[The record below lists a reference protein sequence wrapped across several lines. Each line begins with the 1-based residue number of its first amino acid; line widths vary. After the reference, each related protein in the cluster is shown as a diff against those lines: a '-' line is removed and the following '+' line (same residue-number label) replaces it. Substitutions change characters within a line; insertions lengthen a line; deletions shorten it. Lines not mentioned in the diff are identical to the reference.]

1 MATYICSDLHGNY
14 NVWHEIKKF
23 LKKDDKLICLG
34 DVIDRGSA
42 GYSILVEMLGDPRV
56 ELIMGNHEDMMV
68 AACDSFIKYQVDNT
82 HEITLWTHHN
92 GGNYTFEDWQLDPG
106 RMEVLEQVRNLPL
119 SKEFKNEMGLNLILT
134 HAGCNAEQFH
144 YNVLEK
150 EDLLWDRYHYHLKWD
165 GKEEDIVI
173 HGHTPMVKMLGWP
186 DFVPVKAFWYSNNH
200 KVCLDCLTAFTNFT
214 ILLNADTFEE
224 HIIGEPIEEVLW

>member
-1 MATYICSDLHGNY
+1 MATYICTDLHGNY

-23 LKKDDKLICLG
+23 LKKEDKLICLG
-34 DVIDRGSA
+34 DVIDRGPA
-42 GYSILVEMLGDPRV
+42 GYSILVEMLGDPKV
-56 ELIMGNHEDMMV
+56 ELIMGNHEDMMA
-68 AACDSFIKYQVDNT
+68 AACDSFIKYGVDNT

-92 GGNYTFEDWQLDPG
+92 GGSCTFEDWQLDPG
-106 RMEVLEQVRNLPL
+106 RMEILEQVRNLPI

-144 YNVLEK
+144 YGVLEK
-150 EDLLWDRYHYHLKWD
+150 EDLLWDRFHYHLVWD
-165 GKEEDIVI
+165 GREEDVVI

-186 DFVPVKAFWYSNNH
+186 DFVPVKAFWYAHNH

-214 ILLNADTFEE
+214 ILLDANTFEE